1 MARIR
6 TIKPEFPQ
14 SETMGKVSR
23 DARLLFILL
32 WTIADDLGRTRGASR
47 MLASL
52 LFPYDDDARDLI
64 PAWLDELEDA
74 AAIRRYVVDGDTYL
88 EIRNWLKHQKIDK
101 PSGPKCPGFDEGS
114 PRPRESSPP
123 DMDRD
128 RDMDHDRDR
137 DRSLSAAP
145 TAAGPPPAAW
155 RDTTA
160 SPRQEP
166 PATQPP
172 AADVQRVFD
181 AWRSTWNHPRAALDA
196 KRRKLIAERLRDYS
210 AEDLCRSIAGYRNSP
225 HHCGQNDRATVYD
238 ALELFLRD
246 AQHVDAGLRFADQP
260 PRADQSA
267 LTRRNV
273 AAVEDW
279 VPPEDRLA
287 AS

>member
-145 TAAGPPPAAW
+145 TAAEV
-155 RDTTA
+155 
-160 SPRQEP
+160 PRETGGQEVE
-166 PATQPP
+166 TL
-172 AADVQRVFD
+172 AADLGTNPDDVRRVFD
-181 AWRSTWNHPRAALDA
+181 HWRTEWGHPKAVLDD
-196 KRRKLIAERLRDYS
+196 KRRKLIRLRLRDY
-210 AEDLCRSIAGYRNSP
+210 AADDLCRAITGYRNSP
-225 HHCGQNDRATVYD
+225 HHTGQNDRATVFD
-238 ALELFLRD
+238 DIGLLLRD
-246 AQHVDAGLRFADQP
+246 AAHVDAGLRFADQP